1 MAVYDG
7 VALDGVKVRV
17 DNARILLGGATV
29 ARGYRNPI
37 SPDPFAEPG
46 WFRTD
51 DLGTVDDSGVLRVLG
66 RVDDAVS
73 TGGLTVLPQLVE
85 SALAGHPAIAE
96 CAVFGVPDERLGQRV
111 VAALVLTPGS
121 SAPMWPSCATTW
133 RRPSMPPRR
142 HERCTSS
149 TSCPVA
155 ASASSTGARSPPVTR
170 AELGRRPPNPS
181 ARQFS
186 RRLGHDGDMRREVTS
201 ADELRAI
208 VGQPTAAVA
217 KKVTDRLSEAQQ
229 IWLKQSPLGFVA
241 TTDAHG
247 RVDVSPKGDPPGFV
261 QIIDDTTIAIPERP
275 GNRRVDGF
283 LNVLQRPH
291 VGTVFVI
298 PGRGDTLRINGTA
311 RILSDA
317 DYFDAMAVDG
327 KRPIL
332 ALEIAIE
339 EVFFHCPKGIPA
351 L

>member
-1 MAVYDG
+1 
-7 VALDGVKVRV
+7 
-17 DNARILLGGATV
+17 
-29 ARGYRNPI
+29 
-37 SPDPFAEPG
+37 
-46 WFRTD
+46 
-51 DLGTVDDSGVLRVLG
+51 
-66 RVDDAVS
+66 
-73 TGGLTVLPQLVE
+73 
-85 SALAGHPAIAE
+85 
-96 CAVFGVPDERLGQRV
+96 
-111 VAALVLTPGS
+111 
-121 SAPMWPSCATTW
+121 
-133 RRPSMPPRR
+133 
-142 HERCTSS
+142 
-149 TSCPVA
+149 
-155 ASASSTGARSPPVTR
+155 
-170 AELGRRPPNPS
+170 
-181 ARQFS
+181 
-186 RRLGHDGDMRREVTS
+186 MRREVTS

-317 DYFDAMAVDG
+317 VYFDAMAVDG

-339 EVFFHCPKGIPA
+339 EVFFHCPKAFLRSETWKPESWNPTAVPSVAQMAKAFKPDQSQEELDAYYSEDNLRKI
-351 L
+351 LY